1 MPVSTRQTLVLAA
14 LFLAI
19 PAPVGAADTFN
30 VEPRVI
36 ADFKAVLATVESV
49 RTPTARARIGGTLRA
64 LKVVE
69 GDSVTEGQVIAQIAD
84 PKFALQLAAF
94 DAKEKSLDARLEF
107 LKTDAERARQLRAAG
122 SGTQSRLD
130 DAETQMRVT
139 EAEIGALRAE
149 RAVVAEQASEGAVL
163 APASGRVL
171 RVSAIAGQVV
181 MPGEPIAT
189 LATANY
195 IVKLRLPER
204 HARSM
209 KVGDP
214 VIVGDRDS
222 GATSTGTIV
231 RVYPELQGGEVV
243 ADAETSAVGD
253 FFVGERVRV
262 SVSTG
267 ERATFVMPVVYV
279 GRRSGLTFATLASGA
294 EVPVQL
300 GHPVAG
306 TTGEPLV
313 EVLSGLKAGDALIA
327 PQAAPKAA
335 GTGAH

>member
-1 MPVSTRQTLVLAA
+1 MPFLSRRPAVLAA
-14 LFLAI
+14 VIVALAV
-19 PAPVGAADTFN
+19 PSTARAADPFPI
-30 VEPRVI
+30 EPRAI
-36 ADFKAVLATVESV
+36 ADLKAVLATVESV
-49 RTPTARARIGGTLRA
+49 RTPTARARIGGTITQLT
-64 LKVVE
+64 VVE
-69 GDSVTEGQVIAQIAD
+69 GDSVTEGQVIARIVD
-84 PKFALQLAAF
+84 LKIGLQLAAF
-94 DAKEKSLDARLEF
+94 DAKEKSLAARLDF
-107 LKTDAERARQLRAAG
+107 LKTELDRARQLRAAG

-130 DAETQMRVT
+130 DAESQLRVT

-149 RAVVAEQASEGAVL
+149 QAVVAEQAREGAVL

-204 HARSM
+204 HARSL

-222 GATSTGTIV
+222 GATSTGSIV
-231 RVYPELQGGEVV
+231 RVYPELQAGEVV
-243 ADAETSAVGD
+243 ADVEAAAVGD

-267 ERATFVMPVVYV
+267 DRAALVMPTAWVS
-279 GRRSGLTFATLASGA
+279 RRSGLAFATLASGA

-300 GHPVAG
+300 GHAVAG
-306 TTGEPLV
+306 ATGTPLI
-313 EVLSGLKAGDALIA
+313 EVLSGLKVGDAVI
-327 PQAAPKAA
+327 APKAA